1 KELDLQ
7 GESLLQF
14 YTTNW
19 EHYRFSSKVTN
30 HFCSF
35 LNRHW
40 VRQQYDSGR
49 RDVYE
54 IFTMA
59 MKIWHL
65 VFLQPLNERITK
77 ACLQLIKSERENNL
91 FDTQWIKK
99 VIESYVELGFIESS
113 SVPNNSH
120 QRTSEALTIYKH
132 YFEDPFLQETERFYR
147 LKADTFVDNS
157 IIEYLKKV
165 AQLCDEEVHR
175 VHSYLHPST
184 LEPLIKKFGG
194 VFICDQLE
202 AIYAEAKLLLLDAEK
217 YSDLALLFK
226 VVSRVPNATIQLQ
239 KIVEDHIR
247 QRGIDAI
254 ERIHGAAINDP
265 ELYVETILEVHTKFS
280 KLAQEIF
287 IREQGFTTAL
297 NNACCKFINNNA
309 VTRAAGNTTKSS
321 ELLAGY
327 CDALLRKGSK
337 AVEETD
343 LEETFNQIIVVFNY
357 IEDKDA
363 FEKFYKKLLAKR
375 LFGQLSAS
383 DDYEKSMISKLKQ
396 AYGFVYTSKLR
407 RMFQDITDS
416 KNLIDQYRTYC
427 EKNKLDN
434 IVDFSVRIL
443 SSNSW
448 SFSAPPNF
456 VLPVEVSTYQMV
468 VLLLFNKFPSWTVK
482 RMQDETQIKVDLFL
496 QVLCGL
502 LKNKLLKCA
511 EINDDDRKDLK
522 ETDIKMNYNIEIAV
536 NYKSEKIKIN
546 LNVPLK
552 LVEKKD
558 IEGVHRTI
566 DDDRKMVIQAA
577 IVRTM
582 KARQNLKH
590 ELLMQEVIQQ
600 LSSRFKPEIPMI
612 EECIDRLI
620 EKEYLERQ
628 SNEKDVLRYLA

>member
-1 KELDLQ
+1 MKGLDLQ
-7 GESLLQF
+7 GESVLQF

-40 VRQQYDSGR
+40 VRQQYNSGR

-59 MKIWHL
+59 MKIWHS

-184 LEPLIKKFGG
+184 LEPLIKKFGE

-287 IREQGFTTAL
+287 ISEQGFTTAL

-343 LEETFNQIIVVFNY
+343 LEETLNQII
-357 IEDKDA
+357 
-363 FEKFYKKLLAKR
+363 KKLLAKR

-396 AYGFVYTSKLR
+396 AYGFVYTSKLQQ
-407 RMFQDITDS
+407 MFQDITDS

-434 IVDFSVRIL
+434 IVDFSVMIL

-456 VLPVEVSTYQMV
+456 VLPVELKKTFDNFTQFYTQQHNDRKLTWLHQHSKGELQMLYTKPRYILHVLTYQMV
-468 VLLLFNKFPSWTVK
+468 VLLLFNKFTSWTVK

-511 EINDDDRKDLK
+511 
-522 ETDIKMNYNIEIAV
+522 
-536 NYKSEKIKIN
+536 KIVCC
-546 LNVPLK
+546 L
-552 LVEKKD
+552 
-558 IEGVHRTI
+558 
-566 DDDRKMVIQAA
+566 
-577 IVRTM
+577 
-582 KARQNLKH
+582 
-590 ELLMQEVIQQ
+590 
-600 LSSRFKPEIPMI
+600 
-612 EECIDRLI
+612 
-620 EKEYLERQ
+620 
-628 SNEKDVLRYLA
+628 